1 MMVGQMSR
9 WSIYEGST
17 EATEPGRAGVG
28 RQKLVLAFTFTL
40 VLNCQALWA

>member
-17 EATEPGRAGVG
+17 EATEPGWSQEG
-28 RQKLVLAFTFTL
+28 LVW
-40 VLNCQALWA
+40 VDGNWV